1 VVESSVEHF
10 LDILA
15 SKEPAPGGGAASA
28 LVGAVGAALLSMVAN
43 LTVGKE
49 KYKES
54 EAMIE
59 ELLKKVSMF
68 QKELTDLIEEDTN
81 AFNKVSE
88 VLKMPKNTE
97 AEKAKR
103 KEKMQEALKYATQ
116 VPLGIMEKTVE
127 VLRLHERA
135 LGRTN
140 QSALSDTGVS
150 ALCLKTALEG
160 AWLNV
165 KVNLTGIT
173 DKDFVKTQEEK
184 AQKLLDEGTMLADKV
199 YKAVLQGL

>member
-116 VPLGIMEKTVE
+116 VPVGIMEKTVE

>member
-1 VVESSVEHF
+1 MVESSVEHF

-116 VPLGIMEKTVE
+116 VPVGIMEKTVE

>member
-1 VVESSVEHF
+1 MVESSVEHF

-116 VPLGIMEKTVE
+116 VPVGIMEKTVE

-165 KVNLTGIT
+165 KLNLTGIT

>member
-1 VVESSVEHF
+1 MVESSVEHF

-116 VPLGIMEKTVE
+116 VPVGIMEKTVE

-184 AQKLLDEGTMLADKV
+184 AQKLLDERTMLADKV

>member
-1 VVESSVEHF
+1 
-10 LDILA
+10 
-15 SKEPAPGGGAASA
+15 
-28 LVGAVGAALLSMVAN
+28 MVAN
-43 LTVGKE
+43 LTVVKE
-49 KYKES
+49 KFKES

-116 VPLGIMEKTVE
+116 VPVGIMEKTVE

-173 DKDFVKTQEEK
+173 ISHMEK
-184 AQKLLDEGTMLADKV
+184 
-199 YKAVLQGL
+199 Y

>member
-1 VVESSVEHF
+1 MVESSVEHF

-116 VPLGIMEKTVE
+116 VPVGIMEKTVE

-140 QSALSDTGVS
+140 QSALSDTGVR

-165 KVNLTGIT
+165 KLNLTGIT

>member
-1 VVESSVEHF
+1 MVESSVEHF

-28 LVGAVGAALLSMVAN
+28 LVGAVGAAFLSMVAN

-116 VPLGIMEKTVE
+116 VPVGIMEKTVE